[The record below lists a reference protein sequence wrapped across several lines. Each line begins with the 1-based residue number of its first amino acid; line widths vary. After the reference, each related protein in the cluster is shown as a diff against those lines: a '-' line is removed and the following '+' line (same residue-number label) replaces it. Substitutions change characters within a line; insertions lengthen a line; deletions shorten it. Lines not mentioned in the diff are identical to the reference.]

1 MDIRRLAKFYPILL
15 SCFPRSAHIG
25 GLGGHSLFSDT
36 FSSRFLIQ
44 FRPVQRVIQVLLAVM
59 ALLLALVVG
68 PETHVHQGEG
78 SNRETVVHVHFGTA
92 GHVHGASSSGPSLS
106 RSDANGRAVYLNAY
120 SSIETH
126 STAVPILIPQPVRL
140 FAPVFIAEVE
150 FSQPE
155 VKAHGPPLVD
165 STRLRSP
172 PLVFSA

>member
-1 MDIRRLAKFYPILL
+1 MK
-15 SCFPRSAHIG
+15 
-25 GLGGHSLFSDT
+25 
-36 FSSRFLIQ
+36 
-44 FRPVQRVIQVLLAVM
+44 RVIQLPLAVM

-78 SNRETVVHVHFGTA
+78 PNRETVVHVHFGTV

-106 RSDANGRAVYLNAY
+106 GSDANGAAVYLNAY
-120 SSIETH
+120 SSIETPAA
-126 STAVPILIPQPVRL
+126 AVPILIPQPVRL
-140 FAPVFIAEVE
+140 FAPVFSAEVE

-165 STRLRSP
+165 STRPRSP

>member
-1 MDIRRLAKFYPILL
+1 MK
-15 SCFPRSAHIG
+15 
-25 GLGGHSLFSDT
+25 
-36 FSSRFLIQ
+36 
-44 FRPVQRVIQVLLAVM
+44 RVIQLPLAVV

-106 RSDANGRAVYLNAY
+106 GSDANGAAVYLNAY

-126 STAVPILIPQPVRL
+126 AAVVPILIPQRVRL
-140 FAPVFIAEVE
+140 FAPVFSAEVE

-155 VKAHGPPLVD
+155 VKAHSPPLVD
-165 STRLRSP
+165 STRPRSP